1 MTKKKNY
8 GISTG
13 TSSLLVIIVILS
25 LICFAGLSIVSA
37 NADYK
42 LSCKL
47 AERTTAYYEVSSK
60 AQAQLLSLHNE
71 FSLIYQESADKAAY
85 LDKIKESYADSLTF
99 TYPMN
104 ENQALVVSV
113 TPLYPEDAP
122 GPFWETD
129 RYQITTL
136 KEPELDNSL
145 PVLLGN

>member
-1 MTKKKNY
+1 MNKKKSY

-25 LICFAGLSIVSA
+25 LVCFAGLSIVSA

-42 LSCKL
+42 LSKKL
-47 AERTTAYYEVSSK
+47 ADRTTAYYQASSK
-60 AQAQLLSLHNE
+60 AQIQLQKLSEE
-71 FSLIYQESADKAAY
+71 FEAIYAESSSETAY

-104 ENQALVVSV
+104 ENQALVVSL
-113 TPLYPEDAP
+113 TPVYPSDSS
-122 GPFWETD
+122 GDFWQID
-129 RYQITTL
+129 CYQIKTL

-145 PVLLGN
+145 PVLLGD

>member
-1 MTKKKNY
+1 MTKNKNY

-42 LSCKL
+42 LSRKL
-47 AERTTAYYEVSSK
+47 ADRTTAYYQASSD
-60 AQAQLLSLHNE
+60 AQQQLLKLHE
-71 FSLIYQESADKAAY
+71 EWSTIYQESTGENEY

-99 TYPMN
+99 SYPIN
-104 ENQALVVSV
+104 ENQALIVSV
-113 TPLYPEDAP
+113 TPLYPEDAS
-122 GPFWETD
+122 GSFWEID

-136 KEPELDNSL
+136 EEMELDNSL
-145 PVLLGN
+145 PVLLGD